1 MLARVAR
8 IAVVVAI
15 LGLVV
20 TLALAFRR
28 DPHDIRTGTVNKPAP
43 AFTLQRLDGSGQVSL
58 ADYSGK
64 VVVVNFFASWCLP
77 CIQENPALVR
87 VYERYRSSDVV
98 MLGINYQETRENGLA
113 YVQRMGISWTSV
125 ADDDGRVALS
135 YGVFG
140 PPETFF
146 IGPDGIIA
154 GRHIGPSDE
163 ERPTRRSRPSSA
175 RPTATGSSSHRRS
188 PRGREWCGSFRSPRS
203 RRASR
208 S

>member
-1 MLARVAR
+1 MLWRAVR
-8 IAVVVAI
+8 IVIVVAM

-28 DPHDIRTGTVNKPAP
+28 DPHDIRTGTIGKPAP
-43 AFTLQRLDGSGQVSL
+43 AFTADRLDGEGTLSL
-58 ADYSGK
+58 SDYTGK

-77 CIQENPALVR
+77 CAQENPALVH
-87 VYERYRSSDVV
+87 VYERYRGSDVV
-98 MLGINYQETRENGLA
+98 MLGVVYQESRDSAQA
-113 YVQRMGISWTSV
+113 YVKRMGMSWPAI

-154 GRHIGPSDE
+154 GRHIGPIDE
-163 ERPTRRSRPSSA
+163 TTLITGIEALRQVGGLRPPAPS
-175 RPTATGSSSHRRS
+175 RS
-188 PRGREWCGSFRSPRS
+188 P
-203 RRASR
+203 
-208 S
+208 

>member
-1 MLARVAR
+1 MLARIVR
-8 IAVVVAI
+8 VIVVVAI

-58 ADYSGK
+58 ADLSGK

-98 MLGINYQETRENGLA
+98 MLGVNFQESHENGLA
-113 YVQRMGISWTSV
+113 YVQRMGMSWPTL
-125 ADDDGRVALS
+125 ADADGRVTLA
-135 YGVFG
+135 YGVMG

-146 IGPDGIIA
+146 IGPDGVIA
-154 GRHIGPSDE
+154 GRHIGPIDE
-163 ERPTRRSRPSSA
+163 TTLINAIEKIRPAATR
-175 RPTATGSSSHRRS
+175 
-188 PRGREWCGSFRSPRS
+188 
-203 RRASR
+203 
-208 S
+208 